1 MHDNLLGT
9 KYPLLAVAMN
19 QVSDANLAIAV
30 RRAGGLP
37 SISIFNYADHSNNV
51 NYELL
56 ENEIVKYSL
65 AVGDSR
71 VVLSVD
77 PTVIDDTLINFV
89 RKFKIS
95 HLELIPNYDYIR
107 STRLQS
113 VLSANLARLQ
123 ALEVTIILKVVVY
136 PEDIKYWSSWNQRNI
151 DIISLK
157 GPQGAGRV
165 SLKNDDLIQL
175 IKKAVT
181 EFDIPIIAV
190 GGIHTSDQVK
200 ELLAAGA
207 SAVGVGTLFA
217 ASTESCLS
225 IEAKMKLVSA
235 EYDTL
240 SQLPTIDLPQNALVL
255 SKMDP
260 DDLENNSIG
269 LIAGVTTGNTGHVF
283 AGQSVNGIKKIDTVQ
298 NIIEELF
305 K

>member
-1 MHDNLLGT
+1 
-9 KYPLLAVAMN
+9 
-19 QVSDANLAIAV
+19 
-30 RRAGGLP
+30 
-37 SISIFNYADHSNNV
+37 
-51 NYELL
+51 
-56 ENEIVKYSL
+56 
-65 AVGDSR
+65 
-71 VVLSVD
+71 LSVD

-95 HLELIPNYDYIR
+95 HLELIPHYDYIR

-157 GPQGAGRV
+157 GPHGAGRV
-165 SLKNDDLIQL
+165 SMKNDDLIQL

-190 GGIHTSDQVK
+190 GGIYTSAQVK
-200 ELLAAGA
+200 EVLAAGA
-207 SAVGVGTLFA
+207 SAVGVGTLLA